1 MFFTQ
6 EDYRKIEK
14 WLLENSKKDTDFVGA
29 ATPLTG
35 TETIA
40 FVQDGHNVKV
50 LLNDLTKQL
59 FLLGASDFL
68 NITDKY
74 GESYITLSQAI
85 SLIPYK
91 SRKTGQV
98 ITFLNEEGKW
108 VIYQFRGTAKNQWN
122 NLTLWVDIIKSIV
135 VDSILPDEEDLTGVR
150 IGSNEYLKFKN
161 KDYNPENFSGL
172 GRNFVR
178 KNIVD
183 GINLL
188 SKEQFPTGS
197 TIYVIQYDHD
207 LNGTTLDIPSNST
220 LYFEGGSI
228 SNGTL
233 HFNNT
238 ILDGNPLFKDAISV
252 TGTINNSYLRPEWF
266 GASSTSEDNTKAIN
280 SALYAAHI
288 LGVEVVRLRNTTYNI
303 SGTLNIYPYCSLIGD
318 NELNNKYS
326 GTQIVQNGK
335 VDAITFVRESGD
347 LLNIGVKN
355 LSIVCNIST
364 ESSGISVISDEA
376 SLFNCTFDGIFIK
389 GFKNGININ
398 ISGNLGIGYNR
409 FEKCNIVYCN
419 IGINIEGN
427 SIANN
432 SPWCNYNSFVKNEIN
447 NHIIGGVYIHGVT
460 STQEIDFSNNTFEGI
475 GKGYTID
482 LLNTFPF
489 LGFAIKVDS
498 LYRRGAIKVRDNY
511 IEIVY
516 PVRTGVPTSNEYI
529 VEGRVFPNRIKNE
542 GAVLQFN
549 NCEAVIENNFIGN
562 FCTLARVEGSFGL
575 TINSNNYEMNGL
587 IYANS
592 ESELVNYLVYINS
605 SNFINSFLC
614 VKEVQ
619 SNNNSRFPY
628 TQHLFENDYVFD
640 SSITLSTDIITFNQ
654 VNSGTTS
661 SNHYNLS
668 NRQLSAYKIYLDSTK
683 NNQVSILGLSPI
695 TAKPTLASVFS
706 APVIYKNT
714 INIDV
719 IGDST
724 VGDFADSNI
733 INKGINIRSK
743 NNNKLSYSENSR
755 NLKVSRDITFEG
767 LYIQNNNIDYPYFLE
782 TVEDSVTINFINCT
796 IEYSNLGKYL
806 VKAAPN
812 CTINFINCNFVT
824 PTETTGE
831 FKIVY
836 SEGTKVFMSNT
847 TFQSGYTYSEENFLN
862 EDGTLTTRVVIV

>member
-14 WLLENSKKDTDFVGA
+14 WLLANSKKDTDFVGA

-238 ILDGNPLFKDAISV
+238 TLAGNPNIIADI
-252 TGTINNSYLRPEWF
+252 TGTIANANIEVGWF
-266 GASSTSEDNTKAIN
+266 GAKGDGLTDDTLAIKRALALKAPLILATNLTYVVSSTLEVYNDIIGN
-280 SALYAAHI
+280 SSRI
-288 LGVEVVRLRNTTYNI
+288 KNKEVQTAY
-303 SGTLNIYPYCSLIGD
+303 SLIHINQRSFPFVTTIKDLYVEGNDLGTGMVTTSTITGIDIDAPYVVLD
-318 NELNNKYS
+318 NVKVKYCKIGILAKKYTINILNCMSNYN
-326 GTQIVQNGK
+326 T
-335 VDAITFVRESGD
+335 
-347 LLNIGVKN
+347 KN
-355 LSIVCNIST
+355 LSIYSNAYMANDINITGGNYSSPTGEYSVIVGDTDFGDAVLDDYQGARIMLQGFSWDGGTLLINNICNIIVDNCYVENPKNKKCIELNKVADNLLVNCEIKNSYIRGGDY
-364 ESSGISVISDEA
+364 GIKTYKTIAGLAVTKCVFRELAYNNLYVAIDGRVEYTGNINVNRH
-376 SLFNCTFDGIFIK
+376 SLYPEIHT
-389 GFKNGININ
+389 GINSVALAEVLPRLAN
-398 ISGNLGIGYNR
+398 YKLDFEALVQNNR
-409 FEKCNIVYCN
+409 
-419 IGINIEGN
+419 
-427 SIANN
+427 A
-432 SPWCNYNSFVKNEIN
+432 
-447 NHIIGGVYIHGVT
+447 
-460 STQEIDFSNNTFEGI
+460 
-475 GKGYTID
+475 YT
-482 LLNTFPF
+482 
-489 LGFAIKVDS
+489 
-498 LYRRGAIKVRDNY
+498 
-511 IEIVY
+511 
-516 PVRTGVPTSNEYI
+516 
-529 VEGRVFPNRIKNE
+529 RVFPNQKFYDWYGNSTQYSSARAFLNPTNPATNIPCTVNGYGVCNMTNA
-542 GAVLQFN
+542 GASANFN
-549 NCEAVIENNFIGN
+549 GGDLVILNGIQAYVRSCDYDNNIVYLDGGGDLP
-562 FCTLARVEGSFGL
+562 TTGS
-575 TINSNNYEMNGL
+575 Y
-587 IYANS
+587 
-592 ESELVNYLVYINS
+592 
-605 SNFINSFLC
+605 
-614 VKEVQ
+614 
-619 SNNNSRFPY
+619 
-628 TQHLFENDYVFD
+628 
-640 SSITLSTDIITFNQ
+640 TLSHFFTEGM
-654 VNSGTTS
+654 VS
-661 SNHYNLS
+661 
-668 NRQLSAYKIYLDSTK
+668 KDS
-683 NNQVSILGLSPI
+683 
-695 TAKPTLASVFS
+695 
-706 APVIYKNT
+706 
-714 INIDV
+714 
-719 IGDST
+719 
-724 VGDFADSNI
+724 
-733 INKGINIRSK
+733 
-743 NNNKLSYSENSR
+743 
-755 NLKVSRDITFEG
+755 
-767 LYIQNNNIDYPYFLE
+767 
-782 TVEDSVTINFINCT
+782 
-796 IEYSNLGKYL
+796 L
-806 VKAAPN
+806 VKAFA
-812 CTINFINCNFVT
+812 
-824 PTETTGE
+824 TTDLPVLQDLTYDNGKTYFDSTLNHPVWWNHNTWVDGDG
-831 FKIVY
+831 FKSNRKAGTTAQRPEYPSTGYRYFDVDLMQWVIY
-836 SEGTKVFMSNT
+836 DSENNLWM
-847 TFQSGYTYSEENFLN
+847 N

>member
-14 WLLENSKKDTDFVGA
+14 WLLANSKKDTDFVGA

-238 ILDGNPLFKDAISV
+238 TLAGNPNIIADI
-252 TGTINNSYLRPEWF
+252 TGTIANANVEVGWF
-266 GASSTSEDNTKAIN
+266 GAKGDGLTDDTLAIKRALALKAPLILATNLTYVVSSTLEIYNDIIGN
-280 SALYAAHI
+280 SSRI
-288 LGVEVVRLRNTTYNI
+288 KNKEVQTAY
-303 SGTLNIYPYCSLIGD
+303 SLIHINQRSFPFVTTIKDLYVEGNDLGTGMVTTSTITGIDIDAPYVVLD
-318 NELNNKYS
+318 NVKVKYCKIGILAKKYTINILNCMSNYN
-326 GTQIVQNGK
+326 T
-335 VDAITFVRESGD
+335 
-347 LLNIGVKN
+347 KN
-355 LSIVCNIST
+355 LSIYSNAYMANDINITGGNYSSPTGEYSVIVGDTDFGDAVLDDYQGARIMLQGFSWDGGTLLINNICNITVDNCYVENPKNKKCIELNKVADNLLANCEIKNSYIRGGDY
-364 ESSGISVISDEA
+364 GIKTYKTIAGLAVTKCVFRELAYNNLYVAIDGRVEYTGNINVNRH
-376 SLFNCTFDGIFIK
+376 SLYPEIHT
-389 GFKNGININ
+389 GINSVALAEVLPRLAN
-398 ISGNLGIGYNR
+398 YKLDFEALVQNNR
-409 FEKCNIVYCN
+409 
-419 IGINIEGN
+419 
-427 SIANN
+427 A
-432 SPWCNYNSFVKNEIN
+432 
-447 NHIIGGVYIHGVT
+447 
-460 STQEIDFSNNTFEGI
+460 
-475 GKGYTID
+475 YT
-482 LLNTFPF
+482 
-489 LGFAIKVDS
+489 
-498 LYRRGAIKVRDNY
+498 
-511 IEIVY
+511 
-516 PVRTGVPTSNEYI
+516 
-529 VEGRVFPNRIKNE
+529 RVFPNQKFYDWYGNSTQYSSARAFLNPTNPATNIPCTVNGYGVCNMTNA
-542 GAVLQFN
+542 GASANFN
-549 NCEAVIENNFIGN
+549 GGDLVILNGIQAYVRSCDYDNNIVYLDGGGDLP
-562 FCTLARVEGSFGL
+562 TTGS
-575 TINSNNYEMNGL
+575 Y
-587 IYANS
+587 
-592 ESELVNYLVYINS
+592 
-605 SNFINSFLC
+605 
-614 VKEVQ
+614 
-619 SNNNSRFPY
+619 
-628 TQHLFENDYVFD
+628 
-640 SSITLSTDIITFNQ
+640 TLSHFFTEGM
-654 VNSGTTS
+654 VS
-661 SNHYNLS
+661 
-668 NRQLSAYKIYLDSTK
+668 KDS
-683 NNQVSILGLSPI
+683 
-695 TAKPTLASVFS
+695 
-706 APVIYKNT
+706 
-714 INIDV
+714 
-719 IGDST
+719 
-724 VGDFADSNI
+724 
-733 INKGINIRSK
+733 
-743 NNNKLSYSENSR
+743 
-755 NLKVSRDITFEG
+755 
-767 LYIQNNNIDYPYFLE
+767 
-782 TVEDSVTINFINCT
+782 
-796 IEYSNLGKYL
+796 L
-806 VKAAPN
+806 VKAFA
-812 CTINFINCNFVT
+812 
-824 PTETTGE
+824 TTDLPVLQDLTYDNGKTYFDSTLNHPVWWNHNTWVDGDG
-831 FKIVY
+831 FKSNRKAGTTAQRPEYPSTGYRYFDVDLMQWVIY
-836 SEGTKVFMSNT
+836 DSENNLWM
-847 TFQSGYTYSEENFLN
+847 N

>member
-14 WLLENSKKDTDFVGA
+14 WLLANSKKDTDFVGA

-238 ILDGNPLFKDAISV
+238 TLAGNPNIIADI
-252 TGTINNSYLRPEWF
+252 TGTIANANIEVGWF
-266 GASSTSEDNTKAIN
+266 GAKGDGLTDDTLAIKRALALKAPLILATNLTYVVSSTLEVYNDIIGN
-280 SALYAAHI
+280 SSRI
-288 LGVEVVRLRNTTYNI
+288 KNKEVQTAY
-303 SGTLNIYPYCSLIGD
+303 SLIHINQRSFPFVTTIKDLYVEGNDLGTGMVTTSTITGIDIDAPYVVLD
-318 NELNNKYS
+318 NVKVKYCKIGILAKKYTINILNCMSNYN
-326 GTQIVQNGK
+326 T
-335 VDAITFVRESGD
+335 
-347 LLNIGVKN
+347 KN
-355 LSIVCNIST
+355 LSIYSNAYMANDINITGGNYSSPTGEYSVIVGDTDFGDAVLDDYQGARIMLQGFSWDGGTLLINNICNITVDNCYVENPKNKKCIELNKVADNLLVNCEIKNSYIRGGDY
-364 ESSGISVISDEA
+364 GIKTYKTIAGLAVTKCVFRELAYNNLYVAIDGRVEYTGNINVNRH
-376 SLFNCTFDGIFIK
+376 SLYPEIHT
-389 GFKNGININ
+389 GINSVALAEVLPRLAN
-398 ISGNLGIGYNR
+398 YKLDFEALVQNNR
-409 FEKCNIVYCN
+409 
-419 IGINIEGN
+419 
-427 SIANN
+427 A
-432 SPWCNYNSFVKNEIN
+432 
-447 NHIIGGVYIHGVT
+447 
-460 STQEIDFSNNTFEGI
+460 
-475 GKGYTID
+475 YT
-482 LLNTFPF
+482 
-489 LGFAIKVDS
+489 
-498 LYRRGAIKVRDNY
+498 
-511 IEIVY
+511 
-516 PVRTGVPTSNEYI
+516 
-529 VEGRVFPNRIKNE
+529 RVFPNQKFYDWYGNSTQYSSARAFLNPTNPATNIPCTVNGYGVCNMTNA
-542 GAVLQFN
+542 GASANFN
-549 NCEAVIENNFIGN
+549 GGDLVILNGIQAYVRSCDYDNNIVYLDGGGDLP
-562 FCTLARVEGSFGL
+562 TTGS
-575 TINSNNYEMNGL
+575 Y
-587 IYANS
+587 
-592 ESELVNYLVYINS
+592 
-605 SNFINSFLC
+605 
-614 VKEVQ
+614 
-619 SNNNSRFPY
+619 
-628 TQHLFENDYVFD
+628 
-640 SSITLSTDIITFNQ
+640 TLSHFFTEGM
-654 VNSGTTS
+654 VS
-661 SNHYNLS
+661 
-668 NRQLSAYKIYLDSTK
+668 KDS
-683 NNQVSILGLSPI
+683 
-695 TAKPTLASVFS
+695 
-706 APVIYKNT
+706 
-714 INIDV
+714 
-719 IGDST
+719 
-724 VGDFADSNI
+724 
-733 INKGINIRSK
+733 
-743 NNNKLSYSENSR
+743 
-755 NLKVSRDITFEG
+755 
-767 LYIQNNNIDYPYFLE
+767 
-782 TVEDSVTINFINCT
+782 
-796 IEYSNLGKYL
+796 L
-806 VKAAPN
+806 VKAFA
-812 CTINFINCNFVT
+812 
-824 PTETTGE
+824 TTDLPVLQDLTYDNGKTYFDSTLNHPVWWNHNTWVDGDG
-831 FKIVY
+831 FKSNRKAGTTAQRPEYPSTGYRYFDVDLMQWVIY
-836 SEGTKVFMSNT
+836 DSENNLWM
-847 TFQSGYTYSEENFLN
+847 N

>member
-14 WLLENSKKDTDFVGA
+14 WLLANSKKDTDFVGA

-238 ILDGNPLFKDAISV
+238 TLAGNPNIIADI
-252 TGTINNSYLRPEWF
+252 TGTIANANIEVGWF
-266 GASSTSEDNTKAIN
+266 GAKGDGLTDDTLAIKRALALKAPLILATNLTYVVSSTLEVYNDIIGN
-280 SALYAAHI
+280 SSRI
-288 LGVEVVRLRNTTYNI
+288 KNKEVQTAY
-303 SGTLNIYPYCSLIGD
+303 SLIHINQRSFPFVTTIKDLYVEGNDLGTGMVTTSTITGIDIDAPYVVLD
-318 NELNNKYS
+318 NVKVKYCKIGILAKKYTINILNCMSNYN
-326 GTQIVQNGK
+326 T
-335 VDAITFVRESGD
+335 
-347 LLNIGVKN
+347 KN
-355 LSIVCNIST
+355 LSIYSNAYMANDINITGGNYSSPTGEYSVIVGDTDFGDAVLDDYQGARIMLQGFSWDGGTLLINNICNITVDNCYVENPKNKKCIELNKVADNLLVNCEIKNSYIRGGDY
-364 ESSGISVISDEA
+364 GIKTYKTIAGLAVTKCVFRELAYNNLYVAIDGRVEYTGNINVNRH
-376 SLFNCTFDGIFIK
+376 SLYPEIHT
-389 GFKNGININ
+389 GINSVALAEVLPRLAN
-398 ISGNLGIGYNR
+398 YKLDFEALVQNNR
-409 FEKCNIVYCN
+409 
-419 IGINIEGN
+419 
-427 SIANN
+427 A
-432 SPWCNYNSFVKNEIN
+432 
-447 NHIIGGVYIHGVT
+447 
-460 STQEIDFSNNTFEGI
+460 
-475 GKGYTID
+475 YT
-482 LLNTFPF
+482 
-489 LGFAIKVDS
+489 
-498 LYRRGAIKVRDNY
+498 
-511 IEIVY
+511 
-516 PVRTGVPTSNEYI
+516 
-529 VEGRVFPNRIKNE
+529 RVFPNQKFYDWYGNSTQYSSARAFLNPTNPATNIPCTVNGYGVCNMTNA
-542 GAVLQFN
+542 GASANFN
-549 NCEAVIENNFIGN
+549 GGDLVILNGIQAYVRSCDYDNNIVYLDGGGDLPTTGS
-562 FCTLARVEGSFGL
+562 CTLSHFFTEGMVS
-575 TINSNNYEMNGL
+575 
-587 IYANS
+587 
-592 ESELVNYLVYINS
+592 
-605 SNFINSFLC
+605 
-614 VKEVQ
+614 K
-619 SNNNSRFPY
+619 
-628 TQHLFENDYVFD
+628 D
-640 SSITLSTDIITFNQ
+640 S
-654 VNSGTTS
+654 
-661 SNHYNLS
+661 
-668 NRQLSAYKIYLDSTK
+668 
-683 NNQVSILGLSPI
+683 
-695 TAKPTLASVFS
+695 
-706 APVIYKNT
+706 
-714 INIDV
+714 
-719 IGDST
+719 
-724 VGDFADSNI
+724 
-733 INKGINIRSK
+733 
-743 NNNKLSYSENSR
+743 
-755 NLKVSRDITFEG
+755 
-767 LYIQNNNIDYPYFLE
+767 
-782 TVEDSVTINFINCT
+782 
-796 IEYSNLGKYL
+796 L
-806 VKAAPN
+806 VKAFA
-812 CTINFINCNFVT
+812 
-824 PTETTGE
+824 TTDLPVLQDLTYDNGKTYFDSTLNHPVWWNHNTWVDGDG
-831 FKIVY
+831 FKSNRKAGTTAQRPEYPSTGYRYFDVDLMQWVIY
-836 SEGTKVFMSNT
+836 DSENNLWM
-847 TFQSGYTYSEENFLN
+847 N

>member
-14 WLLENSKKDTDFVGA
+14 WLLANSKKDTDFVGA

-238 ILDGNPLFKDAISV
+238 TLAGNPNIIADI
-252 TGTINNSYLRPEWF
+252 TGTIANANIEVGWF
-266 GASSTSEDNTKAIN
+266 GAKGDGLTNDTLAIKRALALKAPLILATNLTYVVSSTLEVYNDIIGN
-280 SALYAAHI
+280 SSRI
-288 LGVEVVRLRNTTYNI
+288 KNKEVQTAY
-303 SGTLNIYPYCSLIGD
+303 SLIHINQRSFPFVTTIKDLYVEGNDLGTGMVTTSTITGIDIDAPYVVLD
-318 NELNNKYS
+318 NVKVKYCKIGILAKKYTINILNCMSNYN
-326 GTQIVQNGK
+326 T
-335 VDAITFVRESGD
+335 
-347 LLNIGVKN
+347 KN
-355 LSIVCNIST
+355 LSIYSNAYMANDINITGGNYSSPTGEYSVIVGDTDFGDAVLDDYQGARIMLQGFSWDGGTLLINNICNITVDNCYVENPKNKKCIELNKVADNLLVNCEIKNSYIRGGDY
-364 ESSGISVISDEA
+364 GIKTYKTIAGLAVTKCVFRELAYNNLYVAIDGRVEYTGNINVNRH
-376 SLFNCTFDGIFIK
+376 SLYPEIHT
-389 GFKNGININ
+389 GINSVALAEVLPRLAN
-398 ISGNLGIGYNR
+398 YKLDFEALVQNNR
-409 FEKCNIVYCN
+409 
-419 IGINIEGN
+419 
-427 SIANN
+427 A
-432 SPWCNYNSFVKNEIN
+432 
-447 NHIIGGVYIHGVT
+447 
-460 STQEIDFSNNTFEGI
+460 
-475 GKGYTID
+475 YT
-482 LLNTFPF
+482 
-489 LGFAIKVDS
+489 
-498 LYRRGAIKVRDNY
+498 
-511 IEIVY
+511 
-516 PVRTGVPTSNEYI
+516 
-529 VEGRVFPNRIKNE
+529 RVFPNQKFYDWYGNSTQYSSARAFLNPTNPATNIPCTVNGYGVCNMTNAGASANFNGGDLVILNGIQAYVRSCDYDNNIVYLDGGGDLPTTGSYTLSHFFTE
-542 GAVLQFN
+542 GMVSKDSLVKTFATTDLPVLQDLTYDNGKTYFDSTLN
-549 NCEAVIENNFIGN
+549 HPVWWNHNTWVDGDGFKSNRKAGTTAQRPEYPSTGYRYFDVDLMQWVIYDSENN
-562 FCTLARVEGSFGL
+562 LW
-575 TINSNNYEMNGL
+575 M
-587 IYANS
+587 
-592 ESELVNYLVYINS
+592 
-605 SNFINSFLC
+605 
-614 VKEVQ
+614 
-619 SNNNSRFPY
+619 
-628 TQHLFENDYVFD
+628 
-640 SSITLSTDIITFNQ
+640 
-654 VNSGTTS
+654 
-661 SNHYNLS
+661 
-668 NRQLSAYKIYLDSTK
+668 
-683 NNQVSILGLSPI
+683 
-695 TAKPTLASVFS
+695 
-706 APVIYKNT
+706 
-714 INIDV
+714 
-719 IGDST
+719 
-724 VGDFADSNI
+724 
-733 INKGINIRSK
+733 
-743 NNNKLSYSENSR
+743 
-755 NLKVSRDITFEG
+755 
-767 LYIQNNNIDYPYFLE
+767 
-782 TVEDSVTINFINCT
+782 
-796 IEYSNLGKYL
+796 
-806 VKAAPN
+806 
-812 CTINFINCNFVT
+812 
-824 PTETTGE
+824 
-831 FKIVY
+831 
-836 SEGTKVFMSNT
+836 
-847 TFQSGYTYSEENFLN
+847 N

>member
-347 LLNIGVKN
+347 LLNIEVKN

-724 VGDFADSNI
+724 VGDFTDSNI

>member
-14 WLLENSKKDTDFVGA
+14 WLLANSKKDTDFVGA

-238 ILDGNPLFKDAISV
+238 TLAGNPNIIADI
-252 TGTINNSYLRPEWF
+252 TGTIANANIEVGWF
-266 GASSTSEDNTKAIN
+266 GAKGDGLTDDTLAIKRALALKAPLILATNLTYVVSSTLEVYNDIIGN
-280 SALYAAHI
+280 SSRI
-288 LGVEVVRLRNTTYNI
+288 KNKEVQTAY
-303 SGTLNIYPYCSLIGD
+303 SLIHINQRSFPFVTTIKDLYVEGNDLGTGMVTTSTITGIDIDAPYVVLD
-318 NELNNKYS
+318 NVKVKYCKIGILAKKYTINILNCMSNYN
-326 GTQIVQNGK
+326 T
-335 VDAITFVRESGD
+335 
-347 LLNIGVKN
+347 KN
-355 LSIVCNIST
+355 LSIYSNAYMANDINITGGNYSSPTGEYSVIVGDTDFGDAVLDDYQGARIMLQGFSWDGGTLLINNICNITVDNCYVENPKNKKCIELNKVADNLLVNCEIKNSYIRGGDYGIKTYKTIAGLAVTKCVFRGLAYNNLYVAIDGRVEYTGNINVNRHSLYPEIHTGINSVALAEVLPRLANYKLDFEALVQNNRAYTRVSPNQKFYDWYGNSTQYSSARAFLNPTNPATNIPCTVNGYGVCNMTNAGASANFN
-364 ESSGISVISDEA
+364 GGDLVI
-376 SLFNCTFDGIFIK
+376 L
-389 GFKNGININ
+389 NGIQAYVRSCDYDN
-398 ISGNLGIGYNR
+398 
-409 FEKCNIVYCN
+409 NIVYLD
-419 IGINIEGN
+419 GGGDLPTTGSYTLSHFFTEGMV
-427 SIANN
+427 S
-432 SPWCNYNSFVKNEIN
+432 K
-447 NHIIGGVYIHGVT
+447 
-460 STQEIDFSNNTFEGI
+460 
-475 GKGYTID
+475 
-482 LLNTFPF
+482 
-489 LGFAIKVDS
+489 DS
-498 LYRRGAIKVRDNY
+498 LVKAFATTDL
-511 IEIVY
+511 
-516 PVRTGVPTSNEYI
+516 P
-529 VEGRVFPNRIKNE
+529 
-542 GAVLQFN
+542 VLQD
-549 NCEAVIENNFIGN
+549 
-562 FCTLARVEGSFGL
+562 L
-575 TINSNNYEMNGL
+575 TYDNGKA
-587 IYANS
+587 Y
-592 ESELVNYLVYINS
+592 
-605 SNFINSFLC
+605 
-614 VKEVQ
+614 
-619 SNNNSRFPY
+619 
-628 TQHLFENDYVFD
+628 FD
-640 SSITLSTDIITFNQ
+640 STLNHPVWWNHNTWVDGDGFKSNRKA
-654 VNSGTTS
+654 GTTAQRPE
-661 SNHYNLS
+661 YP
-668 NRQLSAYKIYLDSTK
+668 STGYRYFDVDLM
-683 NNQVSILGLSPI
+683 QW
-695 TAKPTLASVFS
+695 
-706 APVIYKNT
+706 VIY
-714 INIDV
+714 D
-719 IGDST
+719 
-724 VGDFADSNI
+724 
-733 INKGINIRSK
+733 SK
-743 NNNKLSYSENSR
+743 NNLW
-755 NLKVSRDITFEG
+755 
-767 LYIQNNNIDYPYFLE
+767 
-782 TVEDSVTINFINCT
+782 
-796 IEYSNLGKYL
+796 
-806 VKAAPN
+806 
-812 CTINFINCNFVT
+812 
-824 PTETTGE
+824 
-831 FKIVY
+831 
-836 SEGTKVFMSNT
+836 M
-847 TFQSGYTYSEENFLN
+847 N

>member
-14 WLLENSKKDTDFVGA
+14 WLLANSKKDTDFVGA

-238 ILDGNPLFKDAISV
+238 TLAGNPNIIADI
-252 TGTINNSYLRPEWF
+252 TGTIANANIEVGWF
-266 GASSTSEDNTKAIN
+266 GAKGDGLTDDTLAIKRALALKAPLILATNLTYVVSSTLEVYNDIIGN
-280 SALYAAHI
+280 SSRI
-288 LGVEVVRLRNTTYNI
+288 KNKEVQTAY
-303 SGTLNIYPYCSLIGD
+303 SLIHINQRSFPFVTTIKDLYVEGNDLGTGMVTTSTITGIDIDAPYVVLD
-318 NELNNKYS
+318 NVKVKYCKIGILAKKYTINILNCMSNYN
-326 GTQIVQNGK
+326 T
-335 VDAITFVRESGD
+335 
-347 LLNIGVKN
+347 KN
-355 LSIVCNIST
+355 LSIYSNAYMANDINITGGNYSSPTGEYSVIVGDTDFGDAVLNDYQGARIMLQGFSWDGGTLLINNICNITVDNCYVENPKNKKCIELNKVADNLLVNCEIKNSYIRGGDY
-364 ESSGISVISDEA
+364 GIKTYKIIAGLAVTKCVFRELAYNNLYVAIDGRVEYTGNINVNRH
-376 SLFNCTFDGIFIK
+376 SLYPEIHT
-389 GFKNGININ
+389 GINSVALAEVLPRLAN
-398 ISGNLGIGYNR
+398 YKLDFEALVQNNR
-409 FEKCNIVYCN
+409 
-419 IGINIEGN
+419 
-427 SIANN
+427 A
-432 SPWCNYNSFVKNEIN
+432 
-447 NHIIGGVYIHGVT
+447 
-460 STQEIDFSNNTFEGI
+460 
-475 GKGYTID
+475 YT
-482 LLNTFPF
+482 
-489 LGFAIKVDS
+489 
-498 LYRRGAIKVRDNY
+498 
-511 IEIVY
+511 
-516 PVRTGVPTSNEYI
+516 
-529 VEGRVFPNRIKNE
+529 RVFPNQKFYDWYGNSTQYSSARAFLNPTNPATNIPCTVNGYGVCNMTNA
-542 GAVLQFN
+542 GASANFN
-549 NCEAVIENNFIGN
+549 GGDLVILNGIQAYVRSCDYDNNIVYLDGGGDLPTIG
-562 FCTLARVEGSFGL
+562 S
-575 TINSNNYEMNGL
+575 Y
-587 IYANS
+587 
-592 ESELVNYLVYINS
+592 
-605 SNFINSFLC
+605 
-614 VKEVQ
+614 
-619 SNNNSRFPY
+619 
-628 TQHLFENDYVFD
+628 
-640 SSITLSTDIITFNQ
+640 TLSHFFTEGM
-654 VNSGTTS
+654 VS
-661 SNHYNLS
+661 
-668 NRQLSAYKIYLDSTK
+668 KDS
-683 NNQVSILGLSPI
+683 
-695 TAKPTLASVFS
+695 
-706 APVIYKNT
+706 
-714 INIDV
+714 
-719 IGDST
+719 
-724 VGDFADSNI
+724 
-733 INKGINIRSK
+733 
-743 NNNKLSYSENSR
+743 
-755 NLKVSRDITFEG
+755 
-767 LYIQNNNIDYPYFLE
+767 
-782 TVEDSVTINFINCT
+782 
-796 IEYSNLGKYL
+796 L
-806 VKAAPN
+806 VKAFA
-812 CTINFINCNFVT
+812 
-824 PTETTGE
+824 TTDLPVLQDLTYDNGKAYFDSTLNHPVWWNHNTWVDGDG
-831 FKIVY
+831 FKSNRKAGTTAQRPEYPSTGYRYFDVDLMQWVIY
-836 SEGTKVFMSNT
+836 DSENNLWM
-847 TFQSGYTYSEENFLN
+847 N

>member
-14 WLLENSKKDTDFVGA
+14 WLLANSKKDTDFVGA

-238 ILDGNPLFKDAISV
+238 TLAGNPNIIADI
-252 TGTINNSYLRPEWF
+252 TGTIANANIEVGWF
-266 GASSTSEDNTKAIN
+266 GAKGDGLTDDTLAIKRALALKAPLILATNLTYVVSSTLEVYNDIIGN
-280 SALYAAHI
+280 SSRI
-288 LGVEVVRLRNTTYNI
+288 KNKEVQTAY
-303 SGTLNIYPYCSLIGD
+303 SLIHINQRSFPFVTTIKDLYVEGNDLGTGMVTTSTITGIDIDAPYVVLD
-318 NELNNKYS
+318 NVKVKYCKIGILAKKYTINILNCMSNYN
-326 GTQIVQNGK
+326 T
-335 VDAITFVRESGD
+335 
-347 LLNIGVKN
+347 KN
-355 LSIVCNIST
+355 LSIYSNAYMANDINITGGNYSSPTGEYSVIVGDTDFGDAVLDDYQGARIMLQGFSWDGGTLLINNICNITVDNCYVGNPKNKKCIELNKVADNLLVNCEIKNSYIRGGDY
-364 ESSGISVISDEA
+364 GIKTYKTIAGLAVTKCVFRELAYNNLYVAIDGRVEYTGNINVNRH
-376 SLFNCTFDGIFIK
+376 SLYPEIHT
-389 GFKNGININ
+389 GINSVALAEVLPRLAN
-398 ISGNLGIGYNR
+398 YKLDFEALVQNNR
-409 FEKCNIVYCN
+409 
-419 IGINIEGN
+419 
-427 SIANN
+427 A
-432 SPWCNYNSFVKNEIN
+432 
-447 NHIIGGVYIHGVT
+447 
-460 STQEIDFSNNTFEGI
+460 
-475 GKGYTID
+475 YT
-482 LLNTFPF
+482 
-489 LGFAIKVDS
+489 
-498 LYRRGAIKVRDNY
+498 
-511 IEIVY
+511 
-516 PVRTGVPTSNEYI
+516 
-529 VEGRVFPNRIKNE
+529 RVFPNQKFYDWYGNSTQYSSARAFLNPTNPATNIPCTVNGYGVCNMTNAGASANFNGGDLVILNGIQAYVRSCDYDNNIVYLDGGGDLPTTGSYTLSHFFTE
-542 GAVLQFN
+542 GMVSKDSLVKTFATTDLPVLQDLTYDNGKTYFDSTLN
-549 NCEAVIENNFIGN
+549 HPVWWNHNTWVDGDGFKSNRKEGTTAQRPEYPSTGYRYFDVDLMQWVIYDSENN
-562 FCTLARVEGSFGL
+562 LW
-575 TINSNNYEMNGL
+575 M
-587 IYANS
+587 
-592 ESELVNYLVYINS
+592 
-605 SNFINSFLC
+605 
-614 VKEVQ
+614 
-619 SNNNSRFPY
+619 
-628 TQHLFENDYVFD
+628 
-640 SSITLSTDIITFNQ
+640 
-654 VNSGTTS
+654 
-661 SNHYNLS
+661 
-668 NRQLSAYKIYLDSTK
+668 
-683 NNQVSILGLSPI
+683 
-695 TAKPTLASVFS
+695 
-706 APVIYKNT
+706 
-714 INIDV
+714 
-719 IGDST
+719 
-724 VGDFADSNI
+724 
-733 INKGINIRSK
+733 
-743 NNNKLSYSENSR
+743 
-755 NLKVSRDITFEG
+755 
-767 LYIQNNNIDYPYFLE
+767 
-782 TVEDSVTINFINCT
+782 
-796 IEYSNLGKYL
+796 
-806 VKAAPN
+806 
-812 CTINFINCNFVT
+812 
-824 PTETTGE
+824 
-831 FKIVY
+831 
-836 SEGTKVFMSNT
+836 
-847 TFQSGYTYSEENFLN
+847 N